1 MARRVPTIR
10 RVVSDLLLSVCA
22 LTVLVTL
29 LAVFDGRVREEL
41 SATMN
46 PSRAT
51 SQIAS
56 KTGQAQRYVSMAI
69 GVVKDES
76 QQNRPL
82 VIMLAVGVGLTVIMF
97 RM

>member
-1 MARRVPTIR
+1 
-10 RVVSDLLLSVCA
+10 VVSDLLLSVCA